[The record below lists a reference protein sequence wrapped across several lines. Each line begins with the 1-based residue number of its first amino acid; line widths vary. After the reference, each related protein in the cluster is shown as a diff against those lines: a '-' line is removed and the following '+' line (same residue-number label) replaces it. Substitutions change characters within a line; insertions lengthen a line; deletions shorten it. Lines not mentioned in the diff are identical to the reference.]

1 MNKLL
6 PLLAMRAFEAVG
18 RTGSVREAAGEL
30 GVSSGA
36 ITQHVH
42 SLETHLGI
50 RLVQRNGR
58 GIELTA
64 QGSFVCRT

>member
-1 MNKLL
+1 MNKLP

-42 SLETHLGI
+42 ALETHLEDSPGAAE
-50 RLVQRNGR
+50 RSGYRVDRPG
-58 GIELTA
+58 
-64 QGSFVCRT
+64 